1 MLRPSACSD
10 PDLRMPCA
18 DLPVD
23 WIGFFTKV
31 DQHIQMS
38 QSILVLEEN
47 GPKDTIR
54 IVIASHSQLLTWEYP
69 TSVVTEMKHPEQ
81 WFLTSFGSWTSSPPL
96 DNLARFMSPPPPKY
110 THGGGGAGRPRRGLS
125 NGPAPLWYGAPPL
138 AIWLCFLDSRSGRDT
153 LMRETDGK

>member
-54 IVIASHSQLLTWEYP
+54 NVIASHSQLLTWEYP

-96 DNLARFMSPPPPKY
+96 DNLARFMSPPPQIHPWR
-110 THGGGGAGRPRRGLS
+110 GGGWQAPERTVQRPCSPLVWSTSPGHLALFPGLS
-125 NGPAPLWYGAPPL
+125 FWEGH
-138 AIWLCFLDSRSGRDT
+138 
-153 LMRETDGK
+153 TDEGDGW